1 MWSCLPVVFLFEQSN
16 LLLRQNAAHLI
27 VQLVHRGGIERAPG
41 GMHAREAVDHR
52 LNLLLLSG
60 HEAE

>member
-27 VQLVHRGGIERAPG
+27 VQLVHRGGSKALPAG
-41 GMHAREAVDHR
+41 CTREKPSIID
-52 LNLLLLSG
+52 
-60 HEAE
+60 